1 MSERIRMISDYLTG
15 DYGSTELALKYGV
28 SRKTVVKWINRYRIE
43 GWNGLADQS
52 RAPHQHPNAVAPAIE
67 QLLLEL
73 KARWP
78 LWGAPKLRQKLFET
92 LGPQVCPA
100 ESTISEILRRHGLSR
115 MAKRRRRAVPS
126 EAPLSH
132 CLEANRVW
140 CADFKG
146 WFRTQDGSRCTPLTI
161 TDGHSRYL
169 LRCQGLGGTT
179 GWLTVQPLFIEAFRE
194 YGLPVSIRT
203 DNGPPFAT
211 TALGGLSI
219 LSVWWLR
226 LGIGLERIEP
236 GKPQQN
242 GRHER
247 MHRTLKEATAK
258 PPHSNLRMQQKAFDK
273 FREEYNHDRPHEAL
287 GQKSPGE
294 FYTKSE
300 RAYPERLPE
309 QQGYPDDWQ
318 KRRVREAGQIKWKS
332 RNVRL
337 TEALW
342 GQQVGFKPVGDG
354 RWAVYFESLEL
365 GEFDERTGRVK
376 AAKRMKFNPPQA

>member
-28 SRKTVVKWINRYRIE
+28 SRKTVAKWIDRHRSE
-43 GWNGLADQS
+43 GWAGLADQS
-52 RAPHQHPNAVAPAIE
+52 RAPHHHPNAVGPAVE

-78 LWGAPKLRQKLFET
+78 LWGAPKLRQKLLDT
-92 LGPQVCPA
+92 LGPTACPA

-115 MAKRRRRAVPS
+115 QAKRRRRAVPS
-126 EAPLSH
+126 EAPLGH
-132 CLEANRVW
+132 CVEANQIW

-146 WFRTQDGSRCTPLTI
+146 WFRTQDGNRCTPLTI

-169 LRCQGLGGTT
+169 LRCQGLGGST
-179 GWLTVQPLFIEAFRE
+179 GWLTVKPLFIEAFRE
-194 YGLPVSIRT
+194 YGMPVSIRT

-211 TALGGLSI
+211 ATLGGLSV

-258 PPHSNLRMQQKAFDK
+258 PPRSNLRTQQQAFDR
-273 FREEYNHDRPHEAL
+273 FREEYNHHRPHEAL
-287 GQKSPGE
+287 GQKPPAE
-294 FYTKSE
+294 FYAKSE
-300 RAYPERLPE
+300 RQYPERLPE
-309 QQGYPDDWQ
+309 PRGYPDDWQ
-318 KRRVREAGQIKWKS
+318 KRVVREAGQIKWKGK
-332 RNVRL
+332 NVSL
-337 TEALW
+337 TQALW
-342 GQQVGFKPVGDG
+342 GEQVGLKPVGDG
-354 RWAVYFESLEL
+354 RWVVYFESLEL
-365 GEFDERTGRVK
+365 GEFDERTGRIKAVK
-376 AAKRMKFNPPQA
+376 RLTFNPQTA